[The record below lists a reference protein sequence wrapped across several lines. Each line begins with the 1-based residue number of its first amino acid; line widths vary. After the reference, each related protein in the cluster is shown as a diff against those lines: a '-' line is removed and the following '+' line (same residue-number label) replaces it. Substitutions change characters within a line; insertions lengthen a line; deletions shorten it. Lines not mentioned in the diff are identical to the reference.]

1 MSASTFIPP
10 QYVHTPAWVLFNPG
24 IPDGAARFYVM
35 LKGTAWKTGG
45 MATPWLSMQEIQDLT
60 GRRHTAI
67 YKYLK
72 LLCGLAGLA
81 FETAPDGTYRFTFD
95 ESLHNSAKTEY
106 ESKAQRTQKI
116 RKSIRK
122 SSSLNALHSANTE
135 SESDSHSANAENE
148 SGIHSA
154 NAENEGA
161 IHSANAE
168 RKDGKTREKRAALNA
183 LHSANAESLLSSPSS
198 TTSFK
203 NGFKDLRRRSN
214 FENFE
219 IRKTKERIPRTPLE
233 ASTDPDIQ
241 VFRHACGAFPAISA
255 YRAVIDTVRLLR
267 EMKNFSSDDDL
278 VGFLKPYAHNW
289 GTRINRSGNQYD
301 PGSAT
306 WLVEWAVNE
315 RIPRPAKPRETTDL
329 DFDAILGVPCNG

>member
-72 LLCGLAGLA
+72 LLCGLAGLG

-95 ESLHNSAKTEY
+95 ESLRNSAKTEY

-122 SSSLNALHSANTE
+122 SSSLNALHSANAE
-135 SESDSHSANAENE
+135 SER
-148 SGIHSA
+148 G
-154 NAENEGA
+154 

-168 RKDGKTREKRAALNA
+168 RKDGKTREKGAALNA

-315 RIPRPAKPRETTDL
+315 RIPRPAKTRETTDL

>member
-1 MSASTFIPP
+1 
-10 QYVHTPAWVLFNPG
+10 
-24 IPDGAARFYVM
+24 
-35 LKGTAWKTGG
+35 
-45 MATPWLSMQEIQDLT
+45 
-60 GRRHTAI
+60 
-67 YKYLK
+67 
-72 LLCGLAGLA
+72 
-81 FETAPDGTYRFTFD
+81 
-95 ESLHNSAKTEY
+95 LHNSAKTEY

-122 SSSLNALHSANTE
+122 SGSLNVLHSANTE
-135 SESDSHSANAENE
+135 SEGD
-148 SGIHSA
+148 IHSA
-154 NAENEGA
+154 NAENNSDS
-161 IHSANAE
+161 HSANVE
-168 RKDGKTREKRAALNA
+168 RKDGKTREKSGALNA
-183 LHSANAESLLSSPSS
+183 LHSANAESLLSSSS

-214 FENFE
+214 FENLE

-255 YRAVIDTVRLLR
+255 YRAVIDTIRLLR
-267 EMKNFSSDDDL
+267 EMKNFSCDDDL

-315 RIPRPAKPRETTDL
+315 RIPRPAKTHETPAL

>member
-72 LLCGLAGLA
+72 LLRDLAGLG
-81 FETAPDGTYRFTFD
+81 FETAPDGKYRFTFD
-95 ESLHNSAKTEY
+95 ESFLNSAKTEY
-106 ESKAQRTQKI
+106 EKTQKI

-135 SESDSHSANAENE
+135 SEGE
-148 SGIHSA
+148 IHSA
-154 NAENEGA
+154 NAENNSD

-168 RKDGKTREKRAALNA
+168 RKDGKTRGKSASLHA

-233 ASTDPDIQ
+233 AATHPDIQ

-255 YRAVIDTVRLLR
+255 YRAVIDTVRLPR
-267 EMKNFSSDDDL
+267 EMKNFACDEDL

-315 RIPRPAKPRETTDL
+315 RIPRPAKTRETTDL